1 MTTEGDDTTPYG
13 EPAYD
18 DLAGATAAA
27 RGVVAERFPDA
38 RAAWLGG
45 SVVRGQATAASD
57 LDVTVLL
64 DGPPAPFR
72 DTVRWHGW
80 LVELFVHTDASL
92 DHYRRADLEG
102 RRQPTMSRLVGETVV
117 LVDRDG
123 SGTRRRAECLAEIG
137 AGPSPLS
144 PDDLLL
150 ARYRVTAWVDDLRS
164 ATPPLRTAA
173 ATTAYAELLGL
184 LLDVHRRW
192 RGQGKGLAREVLALD
207 EARGTRW
214 LRRADAGLAAAVAGD
229 PAPLAALADEVLDLA
244 GGPLREGL
252 RLAGEDG

>member
-1 MTTEGDDTTPYG
+1 MTTASPDRPYDDPR
-13 EPAYD
+13 YD
-18 DLAGATAAA
+18 DLAAATVAA

-38 RAAWLGG
+38 RTAWLGG
-45 SVVRGQATAASD
+45 SVARGEATAASD

-92 DHYRRADLEG
+92 DHYRRADLQD
-102 RRQPTMSRLVGETVV
+102 RRQPTMSRLVGESVV

-123 SGTRRRAECLAEIG
+123 SGARRRAECLAEIG

-144 PDDLLL
+144 DDDLRL

-164 ATPPLRTAA
+164 AAPALRTAA
-173 ATTAYAELLGL
+173 ATTAYGELLGL

-207 EARGTRW
+207 AAQGTRW
-214 LRRADAGLAAAVAGD
+214 LERADAGLAAALAGD
-229 PAPLAALADEVLDLA
+229 PGPLAGLADEVLDLA

-252 RLAGEDG
+252 RLAGEEG

>member
-1 MTTEGDDTTPYG
+1 MTDTTPYG
-13 EPAYD
+13 
-18 DLAGATAAA
+18 DLDAATAAA

-45 SVVRGQATAASD
+45 SVARGEATAASD

-72 DTVRWHGW
+72 DTLRWRGW

-92 DHYRRADLEG
+92 AHYRRADLEG
-102 RRQPTMSRLVGETVV
+102 RRQPTMSRLVGETIV

-123 SGTRRRAECLAEIG
+123 SGERLRAECLAEVQ
-137 AGPSPLS
+137 AGPAPLS
-144 PDDLLL
+144 DDDLRL
-150 ARYRVTAWVDDLRS
+150 ARYRLTAWADDLLAAPAPLRAAAAVTAYGEV
-164 ATPPLRTAA
+164 
-173 ATTAYAELLGL
+173 LGL

-207 EARGTRW
+207 EPRAPLAGAG
-214 LRRADAGLAAAVAGD
+214 RRRSGAAVAGD
-229 PAPLAALADEVLDLA
+229 PRPLAALAGEVLDLT

-252 RLAGEDG
+252 RLAGEGG